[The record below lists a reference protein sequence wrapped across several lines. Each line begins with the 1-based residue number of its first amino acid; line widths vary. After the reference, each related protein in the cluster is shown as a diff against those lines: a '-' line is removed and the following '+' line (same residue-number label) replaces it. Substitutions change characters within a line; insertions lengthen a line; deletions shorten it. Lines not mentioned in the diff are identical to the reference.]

1 VRKWSKPVSLLDVV
15 RAAISEIEEYERV
28 IANIQPTIHI
38 SGRATSDVVR
48 LIAELLE
55 NAATFS
61 PVSTQVLVTG
71 QTVTSGGV
79 LIEIIDE
86 GLGMADQDLERE
98 NWRLDN
104 PPEIDVAASRQM
116 GLFVVG
122 RLAAR
127 HGVRVRLRHA
137 QSSGVSALVWLPE
150 TLVEVDTSSSPGV
163 PRSRRFVDAGAR
175 QAASPVSS
183 PPLASSTTIPTVGVQ
198 SPVAVAVARSI
209 GPGWFR
215 RTDKSNG
222 TVEDLPTAESWTSP
236 ADDGFRAA
244 RAAASPAVGETSS
257 AGLPR
262 RAPGANLLPGSVSQP
277 AGRQADAQA
286 AMAENQHQAV
296 TARRRSPE
304 ERRSRLSEFQRG
316 AQQGRSDAPWN
327 FGVEK

>member
-1 VRKWSKPVSLLDVV
+1 
-15 RAAISEIEEYERV
+15 
-28 IANIQPTIHI
+28 
-38 SGRATSDVVR
+38 VR

-71 QTVTSGGV
+71 QTIPSGGV

-104 PPEIDVAASRQM
+104 PPEIDVATSRQM

-127 HGVRVRLRHA
+127 HGIRVRLRHT

-150 TLVEVDTSSSPGV
+150 TLAEVDTSLSPGV
-163 PRSRRFVDAGAR
+163 LRSRRFVEAGAYR
-175 QAASPVSS
+175 AAFPISSS
-183 PPLASSTTIPTVGVQ
+183 PLANPTTIPTVGVQ
-198 SPVAVAVARSI
+198 SPAAVVPPV

-215 RTDKSNG
+215 RTDKTNG
-222 TVEDLPTAESWTSP
+222 TVGDLPTAESWTSP
-236 ADDGFRAA
+236 ADNGFRAA
-244 RAAASPAVGETSS
+244 RDVVSPAVGDTSS

-262 RAPGANLLPGSVSQP
+262 RVPNANLLPGSVSQP
-277 AGRQADAQA
+277 VSQQADMQA
-286 AMAENQHQAV
+286 AREENQQQQAAS
-296 TARRRSPE
+296 ARRRSPE
-304 ERRSRLSEFQRG
+304 ERRSRLAEFQRG